1 MSVAACTVLLPRKEP
16 AVAERLPRDT
26 QPLPLGLA
34 VRPGTVVV
42 RQGEPSPPTRVV
54 ERGALLVEAVRD
66 DGRRLALDVLGPGD
80 GVGAPSG
87 RAAAATVRALGPV
100 RLRAV
105 STDDDPE
112 TMTARRAERATA
124 LATDLAWLG
133 VSERVMARLGDLA
146 TRFGH
151 PVPAGVAIGLRLT
164 HDDLAALCG
173 TSRETVTRALRSLIE
188 QGCVEVP
195 RRGRFVVRRA
205 HLAHPARGPLHTL
218 QPAPEPSCNRIRLH
232 EPQ

>member
-1 MSVAACTVLLPRKEP
+1 M
-16 AVAERLPRDT
+16 AERLPRDT

-34 VRPGTVVV
+34 VRPGTVIV
-42 RQGEPSPPTRVV
+42 RQGEPCPPTRVV

-80 GVGAPSG
+80 GVGASSG
-87 RAAAATVRALGPV
+87 RTSAATVRALGPV

-105 STDDDPE
+105 RADDDPE
-112 TMTARRAERATA
+112 SMMARWAERATA

-133 VSERVMARLGDLA
+133 AAERVMARLDDLA
-146 TRFGH
+146 IRFGH

-188 QGCVEVP
+188 LERVEVP
-195 RRGRFVVRRA
+195 RRGRFVVR
-205 HLAHPARGPLHTL
+205 HPHHARVVHPRLTHH
-218 QPAPEPSCNRIRLH
+218 PAPEPSCRRMRLH